1 MARARRP
8 PPLSSAPD
16 PRRAVGAAGEAS
28 AAQWY
33 AAGGYEVLARNWRCR
48 DGELD
53 LVVAGPDVVVFCE
66 VKTRRGDAFGVPAEA
81 VTPAKQRRIRGLAAR
96 WLAEHRVH
104 APTVRFDVA
113 AVRVQRDGAVDV
125 DVITD
130 AF

>member
-1 MARARRP
+1 MVRARRP
-8 PPLSSAPD
+8 HPPAAAPD
-16 PRRAVGAAGEAS
+16 PRRGLGAAGEAIV
-28 AAQWY
+28 AQWY
-33 AAGGYEVLARNWRCR
+33 ATSGYEVLARNWRCR

-53 LVVAGPDVVVFCE
+53 LVVSSPDVVVFCE

-113 AVRVQRDGAVDV
+113 SVRVQRDGAVDV